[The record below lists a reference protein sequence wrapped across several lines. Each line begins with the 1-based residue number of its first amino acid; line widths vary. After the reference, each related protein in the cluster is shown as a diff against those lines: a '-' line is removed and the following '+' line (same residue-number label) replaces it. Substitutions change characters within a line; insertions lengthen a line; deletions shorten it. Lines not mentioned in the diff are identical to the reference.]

1 MSRRT
6 GITNIEILAGVLV
19 ALAIVVAIVALA
31 LLDTTGEKGSGLG
44 TEFIYD
50 IEDLAKIDPNLILY
64 EEAAKAISTGF
75 KSALAIA
82 VDFDGRIC
90 VAGDKAIR
98 IFADNGDLV
107 GEIKLAGSPRCL
119 TVTDDG
125 KFYIGMKDHVEVYDG
140 QGKPLAAWQSLGDD
154 AVLTSIAVSKNDVFV
169 ADAGNRIVI
178 HYDTDGKLIN
188 RIGAKDKDKNIPG
201 FVVPSPYFDLAVAR
215 DGLLRV
221 TNPGNHRIE
230 AYTFEGDLEFS
241 WGKFSSNVVSFCGC
255 CNPVNFAILRGSR
268 SAGTD
273 DSFVTCEKGLTRVKI
288 YDVEGAFVGVV
299 AGPEQ
304 LVEGGTAR
312 IDEWASEGK
321 AIGFDVAV
329 DAAGRIFVL
338 DTIKN
343 VVRIFTKIKAGQ

>member
-19 ALAIVVAIVALA
+19 ALAIVVAVIALVK
-31 LLDTTGEKGSGLG
+31 LDVTGEKGSGLG
-44 TEFIYD
+44 KEFIYD

-64 EEAAKAISTGF
+64 EESAKAISTGF
-75 KSALAIA
+75 KSARAIA
-82 VDFDGRIC
+82 IDFDGRIC
-90 VAGDKAIR
+90 VAGDKVIR
-98 IFADNGDLV
+98 VFVESGDLV
-107 GEIKLAGSPRCL
+107 GEIKLAGPPGCL

-140 QGKPLAAWQSLGDD
+140 QGKRLAAWQGLGDD

-169 ADAGNRIVI
+169 ADAGDRIVL
-178 HYDTDGKLIN
+178 HYDTTGKLIN
-188 RIGAKDKDKNIPG
+188 RIGARDEDKDIPG
-201 FVVPSPYFDLAVAR
+201 FVIPSPYFDLAVAR

-221 TNPGNHRIE
+221 TNPGRHRIE
-230 AYTFEGDLEFS
+230 AYTFDGYLEFS
-241 WGKFSSNVVSFCGC
+241 WGEFSSNVEGFCGC
-255 CNPVNFAILRGSR
+255 CNPVNFAIL
-268 SAGTD
+268 D
-273 DSFVTCEKGLTRVKI
+273 DESFVTCEKGLIRVKI
-288 YDVEGAFVGVV
+288 YDPEGAFVGVV

-321 AIGFDVAV
+321 AGGFDVAV
-329 DAAGRIFVL
+329 DAAGRIFIL

-343 VVRIFTKIKAGQ
+343 VVRIFTRIEAGK